1 MQDNPY
7 ILGFTAGELSP
18 WLSTRFD
25 LQAYHRGA
33 ALLENF
39 LVRPYGGLC
48 RRDGTEYVGQAA
60 AAEDAI
66 RLFSFCYS
74 ESDALML
81 EFFPGGMRLYRD
93 GVLLC
98 KDGAVYVRETPWS
111 SPEMILS
118 LRFVQ
123 VNDVVYVTT
132 PYYPPVAL
140 TRYADT
146 NWGCAKVNLDPY
158 PRETYVAQE
167 YGLRFQPEAGS
178 VYDQYASVE
187 LDVGLM
193 GFDRSM
199 EGEEYLVCEAPVMSQ
214 TLFLNEGFNV
224 GSSALPDLSSS
235 PVPMRKVYHVY
246 NATTGFYDFYT
257 AYHSYSAYFYN
268 GSGSPA
274 DYPSFFLA
282 GALRLDSTGNPYEV
296 YGDWELKTHGEWN
309 GLWELWRSYDT
320 PLYEPDFRRWQWTRV
335 RTFGQD
341 PYSERQNWALS
352 GSEDVPCRML
362 LVCKSAAAINI
373 GAMLY
378 FRILGGSREYKL
390 KIVSWESSRK
400 ARVHVESVYC
410 GGARSFY
417 TRKWS
422 FGAFGSRN
430 GYPRFAGLHQ
440 GRLWFGGTAG
450 LPTSLFA
457 STVGDYANF
466 RVGSQDDDALHLTLA
481 TDDQSRI
488 CWICP
493 ARSLLVGTSESE
505 WTLSSP
511 DGSALTASNAAFNRQ
526 SSVGSENKEA
536 FGVENT
542 VFYVQRGGKRLREIS
557 YKLEADGFT
566 STDTSLLSEHLFA
579 SGVKEWVVQRGSS
592 AHVWVLMNDGSL
604 AVLTMNL
611 EQQVTAWQ
619 RVSFPGRRVWHMAS
633 LMRPGSNE
641 DEVWFVMQNE
651 VSGFVSLERLVP
663 GEAWMDGRR
672 VVALSQGNRVE
683 GGLHLAGLEGYA
695 YPLGRPQEAVE
706 VRFDAQGVFVL
717 PGGAEGQSYVVGSRY
732 CSALETM
739 SLEREASFNAVQQE
753 GRVKLRLLESDPH
766 FEYKAS
772 HVSRWE
778 VYDPAREGVSYPF
791 SGAIRISH
799 IPAPG
804 VGQGF
809 CLRVDGTLDFRL
821 LAMTV
826 ELDFHGK

>member
-1 MQDNPY
+1 MQDNLS

-25 LQAYHRGA
+25 LQSYHRGA

-39 LVRPYGGLC
+39 LVQPYGGLS
-48 RRDGTEYVGQAA
+48 RREGTEYIGAA
-60 AAEDAI
+60 AVQEEGV
-66 RLFSFCYS
+66 RLFSFYYS
-74 ESDALML
+74 ETDALML

-93 GVLLC
+93 GELLR
-98 KDGAVYVRETPWS
+98 KDGEVYVRETPWTTA
-111 SPEMILS
+111 EVVLS

-132 PYYPPVAL
+132 PYYPPVSL

-146 NWGCAKVNLDPY
+146 SWGCATMNLHPY
-158 PRETYVAQE
+158 PRETYIAQDC
-167 YGLRFQPEAGS
+167 GLRFQPETGS
-178 VYDQYASVE
+178 AYDQYATVE
-187 LDVGLM
+187 LDVGLASFQSYM
-193 GFDRSM
+193 AG
-199 EGEEYLVCEAPVMSQ
+199 GEYLVAEAPVASQ
-214 TLFLNEGFNV
+214 TLFLNESFNI

-235 PVPMRKVYHVY
+235 PVPMRTVYHVY
-246 NATTGFYDFYT
+246 NATTGFYHFYT
-257 AYHSYSAYFYN
+257 AIRSYSAAFYN
-268 GSGSPA
+268 GSASPE

-296 YGDWELKTHGEWN
+296 YGDWELKTNGEWN

-352 GSEDVPCRML
+352 GTEDEPCRMV
-362 LVCKSAAAINI
+362 LVCKAAAAINT
-373 GAMLY
+373 GAILY
-378 FRILGGSREYKL
+378 FRILGGTREYKL
-390 KIVSWESSRK
+390 KIVSCESTRK

-410 GGARSFY
+410 GGAHSFY

-422 FGAFGSRN
+422 FGAFGARN
-430 GYPRFAGLHQ
+430 GYPRFSGLHQ
-440 GRLWFGGTAG
+440 GRLWFGGAAG
-450 LPTSLFA
+450 LPTTLFA

-466 RVGSQDDDALHLTLA
+466 RVGSHDDDALHLTLA

-505 WTLSSP
+505 WTLAAP
-511 DGSALTASNAAFNRQ
+511 DGSALTATNAAFNRQ

-566 STDTSLLSEHLFA
+566 STDTSLLAEHLFS
-579 SGVKEWVVQRGSS
+579 SGVKEWVVQRGAS

-619 RVSFPGRRVWHMAS
+619 RVSFPGRKVRHMAS
-633 LMRPGSNE
+633 LVRPGSNE
-641 DEVWFVMQNE
+641 DEVWFVMLNE
-651 VSGFVSLERLVP
+651 ASGFVSLERLTP
-663 GEAWMDGRR
+663 GEMRMDGRC
-672 VVALSQGNRVE
+672 VVLPTEEGVLA
-683 GGLHLAGLEGYA
+683 GGLHLAGREGYA
-695 YPLGRPQEAVE
+695 YPEGRPQKVVE
-706 VRFDAQGVFVL
+706 TLFDDEGHCSL
-717 PGGAEGQSYVVGSRY
+717 SEWEEGQAYVVGSKY
-732 CSALETM
+732 CSELHTM
-739 SLEREASFNAVQQE
+739 PLEREMSFNTVQQE

-772 HVSRWE
+772 HVQRWE
-778 VYDPAREGVSYPF
+778 TYEPEREGLLYPY
-791 SGAIRISH
+791 SGAIRLSH
-799 IPAPG
+799 IPSPG

-826 ELDFHGK
+826 ELDYHGR